1 MDTPPLTRHQRHR
14 LRTLKQ
20 LQTALV
26 EQILEKGYDAISIQD
41 ITDRADLA
49 RATFYLHAKDKD
61 ELLWSLIADMI
72 HATEDEVAK
81 KFSGPIPPQAEYY
94 GYWNIFS
101 HIEQNRDIYRVILG
115 SRGSSQMAHRVH
127 EYMVAETVKDIERIG
142 IYADIHVPVEVSAQ
156 IIVGSI
162 LSLAIWWL
170 ERPND
175 YTPQQMAGMLYEA
188 LHHSNPPA
196 WKQSA

>member
-26 EQILEKGYDAISIQD
+26 ELSLEKGYDALSIQD

-49 RATFYLHAKDKD
+49 RATFYLHARDKD

-72 HATEDEVAK
+72 HATEEEVGQ

-94 GYWNIFS
+94 GYWNIFN
-101 HIEQNRDIYRVILG
+101 HIEKNRDIYRVILG

-127 EYMVAETVKDIERIG
+127 DYMVSETVKDIQNTG
-142 IYADIHVPVEVSAQ
+142 IYTDFHLPVEVSAQ
-156 IIVGSI
+156 IIIGSI

-170 ERPND
+170 EKPND
-175 YTPQQMAGMLYEA
+175 YTPQQMADMLYEA
-188 LHHSNPPA
+188 LHHRKPPA
-196 WKQSA
+196 

>member
-26 EQILEKGYDAISIQD
+26 ESILEKGYDTVSIQD

-49 RATFYLHAKDKD
+49 RATFYLHARDKD
-61 ELLWSLIADMI
+61 ELLWSLIAGMI
-72 HATEDEVAK
+72 HATEEEVEQ

-94 GYWNIFS
+94 GYWNIFN

-127 EYMVAETVKDIERIG
+127 EYMVAETVKDIKNWG
-142 IYADIHVPVEVSAQ
+142 IYADFHAPAEVSAQ

-175 YTPQQMAGMLYEA
+175 YSPQQMADMLYEA
-188 LHHSNPPA
+188 LHHRKPPA
-196 WKQSA
+196 

>member
-26 EQILEKGYDAISIQD
+26 EQILEKGYDAVTIQD

-49 RATFYLHAKDKD
+49 RATFYLHARDKD

-81 KFSGPIPPQAEYY
+81 KFSGPIPPRAEYY
-94 GYWNIFS
+94 GYWNIFG

-127 EYMVAETVKDIERIG
+127 EYMVAESVKDIEQIG
-142 IYADIHVPVEVSAQ
+142 IYADFHAPAEVSAQ

-170 ERPND
+170 EKPND
-175 YTPQQMAGMLYEA
+175 YTPQQMAGMLYET
-188 LHHSNPPA
+188 LHHRKPPA
-196 WKQSA
+196 